1 MPCSCTLSRACDVD
15 EWRAV
20 VRLRVLAFS
29 SRACAVFDTVQHV
42 ACRDHM
48 QSVQGG
54 GHRTGARAGG
64 AIGIAGRRLPIWHL
78 HFAQASTYACVHT
91 QSTLWLGIPKAYS

>member
-48 QSVQGG
+48 QSVQGE
-54 GHRTGARAGG
+54 RR
-64 AIGIAGRRLPIWHL
+64 AGRRGHRHRGPAVTGL